1 MRDLRLA
8 VAVGLA
14 LVAAPFP
21 TASSHDAGAAPGRG
35 MTTAQD
41 APRLPPCT
49 CRAKGQ
55 VFQMGE
61 TVCLDTP
68 EGPRLALCA
77 MDQNVSS
84 WRRTPTAC
92 PSARAGGRVV

>member
-8 VAVGLA
+8 FAATLAVF
-14 LVAAPFP
+14 AAS
-21 TASSHDAGAAPGRG
+21 TASAWPHRLEGAGDD
-35 MTTAQD
+35 MLTAQ
-41 APRLPPCT
+41 AQPGLPPCT

-68 EGPRLALCA
+68 DGPRLALCA

-92 PSARAGGRVV
+92 PSARAGGRAV